1 MPVIISPSAI
11 APAVSFLLFALL
23 PCLLSGNGETRS
35 GGAGWPDPNPGL
47 RPWPAHISEQR
58 WPRDPE
64 CLGGNL
70 TARPAALPAS
80 QWPPA
85 QLLAQRQHIRLWERW
100 VADSLC
106 SSSRLVKSQDLVWQ
120 VLSSSCCIVSW
131 LVMVSVATF
140 FSIAHSRVSMPNN
153 LRHSYSKIEI
163 WNFFFTSCQLELC
176 WSWNIHQ
183 FPSFPIPQPS
193 PKLLKLREAYFKL
206 KKKKV
211 QLMS

>member
-1 MPVIISPSAI
+1 MWKSKKITVGNKYFQNKIKIVWAKNMPVIISPSAI

-35 GGAGWPDPNPGL
+35 GGAGWPDPNPGP
-47 RPWPAHISEQR
+47 RPWPAHISEQC

-106 SSSRLVKSQDLVWQ
+106 SSSGLVKSQDLVWQ
-120 VLSSSCCIVSW
+120 VLSSLCCIVSW

-140 FSIAHSRVSMPNN
+140 FSLHTAGW
-153 LRHSYSKIEI
+153 L
-163 WNFFFTSCQLELC
+163 CQ
-176 WSWNIHQ
+176 I
-183 FPSFPIPQPS
+183 I
-193 PKLLKLREAYFKL
+193 
-206 KKKKV
+206 
-211 QLMS
+211 